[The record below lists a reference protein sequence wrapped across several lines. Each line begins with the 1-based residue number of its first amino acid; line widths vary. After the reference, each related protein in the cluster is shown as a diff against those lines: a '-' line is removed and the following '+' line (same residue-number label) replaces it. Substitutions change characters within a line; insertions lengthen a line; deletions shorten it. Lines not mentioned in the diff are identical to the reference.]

1 MNYILS
7 HQSATTSGHDILL
20 IDGMKSEYT
29 GTTEQREVMALLK
42 GNLYKH
48 NYTYLK
54 SCINGCSPSLTIR
67 TNGRDTELLVESHFL
82 SSDEKGRKIPYAFY
96 IKNTADIAAV
106 KWTMEQAA
114 NQVGMQIN
122 KADSEVV
129 AKVLRLGPKVRVA
142 GVVAAVMLVAAIL
155 IIIF

>member
-7 HQSATTSGHDILL
+7 HQSATASGHDIML

-29 GTTEQREVMALLK
+29 GTTEQREAMALLK

-54 SCINGCSPSLTIR
+54 SIINGCSPSLTIR
-67 TNGRDTELLVESHFL
+67 TNGRDAELLVESHFL
-82 SSDEKGRKIPYAFY
+82 STDEKERKIPYVFY
-96 IKNTADIAAV
+96 TKNTADIAAV

-114 NQVGMQIN
+114 NKVGMQIN
-122 KADSEVV
+122 KADVEAV
-129 AKVLRLGPKVRVA
+129 AKVLRLGPKVKVA
-142 GVVAAVMLVAAIL
+142 VVIAAVVVAAAIL
-155 IIIF
+155 KIIF

>member
-7 HQSATTSGHDILL
+7 HQSATASGHDIML

-29 GTTEQREVMALLK
+29 GTTEQREAMAVLK

-54 SCINGCSPSLTIR
+54 SIINGCSPSLTIR
-67 TNGRDTELLVESHFL
+67 TNGRDAELLVESHFL
-82 SSDEKGRKIPYAFY
+82 STDEKERKIPYVVY
-96 IKNTADIAAV
+96 TKNTADIAAV

-114 NQVGMQIN
+114 NKVGMQIN
-122 KADSEVV
+122 KADVEAV
-129 AKVLRLGPKVRVA
+129 AKVLRLGPKVKVA
-142 GVVAAVMLVAAIL
+142 VVIAAVVVAAAIL
-155 IIIF
+155 KIIF